1 MRMRSRVD
9 RSGRRRP
16 QLAARLLSAVATAV
30 VVLVAGAGPAGA
42 HAGLVSA
49 SPGAGTGLPAA
60 PGAVVLRF
68 SEPLNRQLSAIS
80 VLDPSGRD
88 VGAGSTE
95 AVQGDPRAM
104 QRKLGLLRPGSYL
117 VRWTSVSTL
126 DGHAL
131 SGTYHWAVG
140 TEAAP
145 GEQVASGPVDSE
157 GVVGLGG
164 RWAGLVG
171 LTLWVG
177 LALLAPVAAR
187 AEVDAAR
194 LRRLGWGAPALALA
208 GGALAVVGSSLSA
221 TGSAFHVASVL
232 TGGRSGVWRSVLLG
246 ATACGAGLGLRGRG
260 ARWATPLAGVALV
273 AEAASGHAAA
283 NGHPV
288 LAAASIAVHL
298 AAVGVWVFAI
308 ASCLLSTRLVAA
320 LAAFSPYAV
329 GAAVVVAG
337 TGALNAAFELARPA
351 DLVHTGYGVAVL
363 AKIVVL
369 GVMASLGLT
378 HWLVRRR
385 TPAAAARASV
395 PLRLEGIAALV
406 ALAVATVLVGFPNPP
421 QEAAAAER
429 QEGAD
434 PALLHLAGREAL
446 SIGEASGPFVV
457 GLTVL
462 PPRPGPVEYRVQVL
476 GVDPGDG
483 LRDAVVLAEPAR
495 GGTGDEARLAP
506 CGFGCFAGHGR
517 IPTSGTWRLSV
528 NITSNR
534 ELLRVVSTVPLP
546 TPDGDAAVSRAL
558 AAMGRLRSARLDEHL
573 SGSVGSLG
581 VTATYV
587 FRAPDAF
594 AFQVN
599 GADRIEI
606 GTRIWQRDTTAQPW
620 SQESD
625 PVGFSWPAGYF
636 RSFWGPGVGARV
648 LGVET
653 VDGVPSEVVAFVRPE
668 LPAWIRIWVGVGDG
682 LVRREQ
688 MRAEGHIMEHTWG
701 GFDAPMVI
709 SPPR

>member
-1 MRMRSRVD
+1 MRSRVH
-9 RSGRRRP
+9 RSGRRRR
-16 QLAARLLSAVATAV
+16 QLAARLLGAVATAV
-30 VVLVAGAGPAGA
+30 VVLVVGVGPAAA

-49 SPGAGTGLPAA
+49 SPGPGTGLPAA

-68 SEPLNRQLSAIS
+68 SEPLNRQLSAIA

-95 AVQGDPRAM
+95 AVPGDPRAM
-104 QRKLGLLRPGSYL
+104 QRRLGLLRPGSYL

-131 SGTYHWAVG
+131 SGSYHWAVG
-140 TEAAP
+140 TEAGA
-145 GEQVASGPVDSE
+145 GEREASVPVDSE
-157 GVVGLGG
+157 SAVGLGG
-164 RWAGLVG
+164 RWAGL
-171 LTLWVG
+171 LG
-177 LALLAPVAAR
+177 LASWAGLVLLEPVAAR
-187 AEVDAAR
+187 AEVDAGR
-194 LRRLGWGAPALALA
+194 LRRLAWSAPALALA
-208 GGALAVVGSSLSA
+208 GAALAVVGSSLSA

-232 TGGRSGVWRSVLLG
+232 TGGRSGAWRSVLLG
-246 ATACGAGLGLRGRG
+246 ATACGAGLGLRRQG
-260 ARWATPLAGVALV
+260 ARWSMPLVGVALV
-273 AEAASGHAAA
+273 AEGTSGHAAA
-283 NGHPV
+283 TGHPV
-288 LAAASIAVHL
+288 LAVASIAVHL

-308 ASCLLSTRLVAA
+308 AGCLASTRMVAA
-320 LAAFSPYAV
+320 LAVFSPYAV
-329 GAAVVVAG
+329 GASVVVAG
-337 TGALNAAFELARPA
+337 TGGLNTAFELARPA
-351 DLVHTGYGVAVL
+351 DLVGTGYGLAVL

-378 HWLVRRR
+378 HWLLRRR

-395 PLRLEGIAALV
+395 PLRMEGIAALA

-429 QEGAD
+429 EQGAD

-446 SIGEASGPFVV
+446 SIGGASGPFVV

-483 LRDAVVLAEPAR
+483 LRDALVRAEPAA

-528 NITSNR
+528 NINSNR
-534 ELLRVVSTVPLP
+534 EPLVVVSTVPLP
-546 TPDGDAAVSRAL
+546 TPDGDAVVSRAL

-573 SGSVGSLG
+573 RSSVGSPG
-581 VTATYV
+581 VRATYE

-599 GADRIEI
+599 GADRVEI
-606 GTRIWQRDTTAQPW
+606 GTRIWQRDGPTQPW

-636 RSFWGPGVGARV
+636 RSFWGPGVAARV

-668 LPAWIRIWVGVGDG
+668 LPAWLRIWVGSSDG

-688 MRAEGHIMEHTWG
+688 MRADGHVMDHTWG
-701 GFDAPMVI
+701 GFDAPVAI
-709 SPPR
+709 SPAG